1 MNIAPYLISL
11 FVGLLIGV
19 VITYIILKNLQ
30 KNNPDTAQIEFEGER
45 KVFQTKFEGMQEQLQ
60 EEKQRSNNYNV
71 QINELNV
78 QLQII
83 SNEKSALETKLQNEK
98 DNAQEKFEMITKAQ
112 EAFKDSF
119 ASLSKKAL
127 DENNNLFINQA
138 EQVFKNY
145 QENAQTDLK
154 QRQEKISE
162 IVDPVQKQLEKV
174 DSFVR
179 EVERERGEAY
189 VGLREQ
195 IEHMNSS
202 HAKLNDTTSHLLN
215 VLSNTKSRGQWG
227 EIQLR
232 RVVELAGMINYC
244 DFNEQVHVN
253 TENGRYLP
261 DMVVNLPSDRV
272 IVVDA
277 KAPMNA
283 FLDAHEATDEES
295 RKGHFQRHAK
305 SLRSHVASLKTKSYQ
320 SNFEHAP
327 EFVLLFLPNE
337 AIYSAA
343 LEQDPMLIEDGVK
356 DNVIIATPSTL
367 IALLKAAAFGWRQ
380 AKMVDEMKEF
390 SDLGRELYERFAIVT
405 EHIDK
410 LGKSINGSVDNYNKL
425 VGSVERRLIPSAK
438 KFRELNVI
446 GDASK
451 EIEDIKEVDK
461 FTRIPDF
468 DFDDFEELDEQI
480 LELDSDNNV

>member
-1 MNIAPYLISL
+1 MDITYIIISL
-11 FVGLLIGV
+11 IIGLLIGA
-19 VITYIILKNLQ
+19 VITYIILKNSQ
-30 KNNPDTAQIEFEGER
+30 ANNPDTARIEFEGER
-45 KVFQTKFEGMQEQLQ
+45 KVFQTKLEGVQEQLQ
-60 EEKQRSNNYNV
+60 EEKKRGNDYNV

-78 QLQII
+78 QIQNI
-83 SNEKSALETKLQNEK
+83 SNDKSALETKLQNEIE
-98 DNAQEKFEMITKAQ
+98 NSQEKLEMITQAQ

-127 DENNNLFINQA
+127 NDNNTSFINQA
-138 EQVFKNY
+138 EQVLKSY

-162 IVDPVQKQLEKV
+162 IIDPVQKQLEKV

-195 IEHMNSS
+195 IEHISNS
-202 HAKLNDTTSHLLN
+202 HAKLNDTTSHLVN

-244 DFNEQVHVN
+244 DFNEQVHIN

-295 RKGHFQRHAK
+295 RKGHFLRHAK

-320 SNFEHAP
+320 NNFEHTP

-343 LEQDPMLIEDGVK
+343 LEQDPSLLEDGIK

-380 AKMVDEMKEF
+380 SKMVDEMKEF
-390 SDLGRELYERFAIVT
+390 SDLGRELYERFATVT
-405 EHIDK
+405 EHIEK
-410 LGKSINGSVDNYNKL
+410 LGKSINGSVENYNKL

-446 GDASK
+446 GDVSK
-451 EIEDIKEVDK
+451 EVEDIKEIDK
-461 FTRIPDF
+461 FTRMPDF
-468 DFDDFEELDEQI
+468 DIDDFEEIDKQI
-480 LELDSDNNV
+480 LELESKDNS